1 MAKSPVFTIA
11 QVNPIVGNLA
21 YNMAMILKVW
31 SDAPDN
37 SDMIIFPELALT
49 GYTPEDL
56 LLKAAF
62 ISDVEDCIA
71 TLIKESKNRRQAIL
85 IGLPYREKT
94 ELYNAVHLI
103 YGGEIIATRMKRE
116 LPNYGVFDEKR
127 YFVPGELPDPI
138 EFMGLKLG
146 VMICED
152 MWLPTVTNHL
162 IKKQADIL
170 IVINGSP
177 YHTHQHQIRLQH
189 AELRVKKSNLPLIY
203 VNQVGGQDDLV
214 FDGASF
220 MMNQNGDVIMQ
231 CEEFVEE
238 FQDITLTQTT
248 DGRWLQSTE
257 TIHTPHPQTEAM
269 YQAAMTGLRDY
280 VEKNNMGGVLIGM
293 SGGIDS
299 AISATIA
306 VDALGAERVHCVMMP
321 SPYTSEDSLKDARD
335 CAQKL
340 GISYEE
346 IAIEPLMK
354 TFGETRSNVRGLAH
368 ENLQSRLRGLILMTM
383 SNQTGKIVLSTG
395 NKSEMACGYATLYGD
410 MCGGYNCLK
419 DLYKTQVYNL
429 SSWRNSAKPV
439 NAKGP
444 DGEVINHS
452 ILTKAPTAELKPGQT
467 DQDSLPP
474 YDELDQILTCLIE
487 EELGTEQVIE
497 RGHDPETVK
506 RVHRMVYLAEYKRR
520 QSPPGPKVSPRAFD
534 RERRYPITNG
544 YGSMPVDK
552 AAKKV

>member
-11 QVNPIVGNLA
+11 QINPIVGNLS
-21 YNMAMILKVW
+21 YNMEMILKVW
-31 SDAPDN
+31 SDAPAN
-37 SDMIIFPELALT
+37 SDMIIFPELSLT
-49 GYTPEDL
+49 GYSPEDL
-56 LLKAAF
+56 LLKPAF
-62 ISDVEDCIA
+62 ISDVEDCIKA
-71 TLIKESKNRRQAIL
+71 LVTESRNRRQAIL
-85 IGLPYREKT
+85 VGVPHRDKT
-94 ELYNAVHLI
+94 DLYNAAHLI
-103 YGGEIIATRMKRE
+103 YGGEIIATRMKHE

-127 YFVPGELPDPI
+127 YFVPGELPNPI
-138 EFMGLKLG
+138 DFMGIKLG

-152 MWLPTVTNHL
+152 MWLPTVTDHL

-170 IVINGSP
+170 IVMNGSP

-189 AELRVKKSNLPLIY
+189 AELRVRKSGLPLIY

-220 MMNQNGDVIMQ
+220 MMNQSGNIIMQ

-238 FQDITLTQTT
+238 FQDVALTRTA
-248 DGRWLQSTE
+248 DGKWLQSTE
-257 TIHTPHPQTEAM
+257 AIHAPHPQTEAM

-299 AISATIA
+299 ALSAAIA
-306 VDALGAERVHCVMMP
+306 VDALGPDRVHCVMMP
-321 SPYTSEDSLKDARD
+321 SAYTSDESFADARD
-335 CAQKL
+335 CTRKL
-340 GISYEE
+340 GASYEE
-346 IAIEPLMK
+346 ISIEPMMA
-354 TFGETRSNVRGLAH
+354 TFGETSANIRGLAH

-429 SSWRNSAKPV
+429 STWRNGSKPV
-439 NAKGP
+439 NALGP
-444 DGEVINHS
+444 DGEVLNQN
-452 ILTKAPTAELKPGQT
+452 ILTKAPTAELKPGQR

-487 EELGTEQVIE
+487 EELGTEQVI
-497 RGHDPETVK
+497 
-506 RVHRMVYLAEYKRR
+506 
-520 QSPPGPKVSPRAFD
+520 
-534 RERRYPITNG
+534 
-544 YGSMPVDK
+544 
-552 AAKKV
+552 